1 MTVFEPSRGPFT
13 GVVRL
18 RACGPFTG
26 VWSVYGRGP
35 FTGVWS
41 VYGRGPFTGVVRLR
55 ACRATLCPEMNQVGC

>member
-13 GVVRL
+13 GVWSVYGRVVRL

-35 FTGVWS
+35 FTGV
-41 VYGRGPFTGVVRLR
+41 
-55 ACRATLCPEMNQVGC
+55 